1 MERLDTCLSEQIW
14 VHWNAHTYL
23 CIQECMYTGRLLT
36 SLKEERQK
44 QTHTVCKIICG
55 AERTE
60 TKAFDTDRVS
70 VEIYTYYAL
79 SPIQIRKRHNH
90 TNMIAAMCNAPY
102 VMCYQKKIVLYY
114 STIIILLTPHIQP
127 HIPNMNG
134 WIVRRLCESH
144 ARPKNGEPKKK
155 INKKHKT

>member
-1 MERLDTCLSEQIW
+1 
-14 VHWNAHTYL
+14 
-23 CIQECMYTGRLLT
+23 MYTGRLLT

-79 SPIQIRKRHNH
+79 SPIQIRNRHNH

-102 VMCYQKKIVLYY
+102 VMCYQKKNCA
-114 STIIILLTPHIQP
+114 LLFYHNHTPYPP
-127 HIPNMNG
+127 HTATYTEYEWLNCTEIMRIACASQK
-134 WIVRRLCESH
+134 WRT
-144 ARPKNGEPKKK
+144 KKK
-155 INKKHKT
+155 K